1 MNYCME
7 YLKTA
12 NVNLVKDMGMIPY
25 KLYKKYGINS
35 WVATY
40 ENGEY
45 PYLNKEVKGLKIDFI
60 KKIFHS
66 YTLDGGIYIFSNA
79 KNIDVLQIFHVTLSS
94 VVYTYMYK
102 LRNKKGKI
110 YLKLDCS
117 YKLPERIR
125 GLNKISRNF
134 LKRFFCKIDIVSL
147 EQELLYDELLKVAPY
162 LNDKLIKVPNGLDY
176 NYLEDIKISYD
187 YDAKENIILN
197 VARIG
202 AKEKRTEM
210 LMEAFASVENI
221 ENLPWKLHLIGP
233 IEEEFYDYI
242 EKFYKT
248 YPELK
253 DKVIFKG
260 NIEDRRELFEEYK
273 KAKIFSLTSEFESF
287 GFSFLEAG
295 ALGDVI
301 VSTDVGIARELV
313 SRGNGAVVPIDD
325 KEGLTNSFQHY
336 MNAENLKEESLI
348 TRELS
353 MEKFD
358 WDKIIEQL
366 YNELIGL
373 LKE

>member
-45 PYLNKEVKGLKIDFI
+45 PYLDKEVKGLKIDFI
-60 KKIFHS
+60 KRIFHS
-66 YTLDGGIYIFSNA
+66 YTLDGGIYVFNNA
-79 KNIDVLQIFHVTLSS
+79 KSIDVLQIFHVTLSS

-117 YKLPERIR
+117 YKLPERIKS
-125 GLNKISRNF
+125 LNKLSRNF
-134 LKRFFCKIDIVSL
+134 LKRFFGKIDIVSL

-162 LNDKLIKVPNGLDY
+162 LNDKLIKIPNGLDY
-176 NYLEDIKISYD
+176 KYLEDIKLSYD

-210 LMEAFASVENI
+210 LMEAFASVKNI

-233 IEEEFYDYI
+233 IEEDFYDYI
-242 EKFYKT
+242 EKFYNT
-248 YPELK
+248 YPKLK

-287 GFSFLEAG
+287 GFSFLEAA

-325 KEGLTNSFQHY
+325 KEGLTNSFEHY
-336 MNAENLKEESLI
+336 MNAGNLKEESLI

-366 YNELIGL
+366 YNELIEL
-373 LKE
+373 FRE